1 MENIT
6 SSNSFHFNSVRYSGI
21 KSGLNLIVLGAVHG
35 NEICGTQAIEKI
47 IDELDTK
54 KKVITSGSVT
64 FVPIT
69 NPLAFS
75 KKQRMGDRNLNRN
88 LNPNLNPTYFEDYVA
103 NWLCPLLS
111 EHNVLLDLH
120 SFHSPGSPFAL
131 IGPANNSGPLE
142 PFKFAKQ
149 EEELA
154 LKLGVKVFVDGWL
167 DTYARGVEYRC
178 ANKNDYPQNS
188 QLQNLD
194 IHYGM
199 GTTEFIRSK
208 GGYGITL
215 ECGQHNDL
223 SAPEVAYQAISNSLL
238 HLGLVDGP
246 LPMGISNYQC
256 LRIIE
261 VIDKLHEG
269 DYFSQEWKSFD
280 HVKAGQ
286 VIGTRHNGKKVFTN
300 DDVKI
305 MFPNTQALPGN
316 EWFYLAELSNRF

>member
-1 MENIT
+1 MENIILP
-6 SSNSFHFNSVRYSGI
+6 NSFHFNSVRFSGI
-21 KSGLNLIVLGAVHG
+21 KSGLNLVVLGAVHG

-47 IDELDTK
+47 INELNIK

-64 FVPIT
+64 FIPIT
-69 NPLAFS
+69 NPLAYY

-88 LNPNLNPTYFEDYVA
+88 LNPSLNPKYFEDYVA

-131 IGPANNSGPLE
+131 IGPTNNIGQLE

-154 LKLGVKVFVDGWL
+154 LKLGVNVFVDGWL
-167 DTYARGVEYRC
+167 DTYARGVEHRC
-178 ANKNDYPQNS
+178 ANKNNYPKNS

-194 IHYGM
+194 VHYGM

-223 SAPEVAYQAISNSLL
+223 SAPEVAYQAIINSLV
-238 HLGLVDGP
+238 HLGLMDGS
-246 LPMGISNYQC
+246 LPKNMSNYQC

-286 VIGTRHNGKKVFTN
+286 VIGTRHNGEKVFTKG
-300 DDVKI
+300 DVKI

-316 EWFYLAELSNRF
+316 EWFYLAEHSYRF